1 MNDVLMDLLQE
12 LSLSNDWLVLLPEIL
27 MALLAVVILGVDLF
41 KSNASRESALRWTVA
56 LALGGNF

>member
-27 MALLAVVILGVDLF
+27 MALLAVVILGFDLF
-41 KSNASRESALRWTVA
+41 KSNASRSRRFAGQSHWL
-56 LALGGNF
+56 